1 MTRSQWSCLVA
12 ALAVVLGLFCGQATV
27 ARTAVAAAVPA
38 AAVVPS
44 PVSAHVSARVSAQD
58 PVPVVTVT
66 ADSGDG
72 IPGCGRGGKR
82 EGGEPAVPG
91 RARAAQDQAPGLAEW
106 GLPVAAGPGP
116 VRPPAPTALR
126 GPDASAPTPVELSVL
141 RV

>member
-1 MTRSQWSCLVA
+1 MTRSQWCCLVA
-12 ALAVVLGLFCGQATV
+12 ALAVVLGLFCGQSAV
-27 ARTAVAAAVPA
+27 ARTAAAAAVPA
-38 AAVVPS
+38 AAVAPS
-44 PVSAHVSARVSAQD
+44 PVSGPASVHVSAQD

-82 EGGEPAVPG
+82 QGSEPAVP
-91 RARAAQDQAPGLAEW
+91 ARSRTAQDQAPGLAEW
-106 GLPVAAGPGP
+106 GLPVATGPGP

-126 GPDASAPTPVELSVL
+126 GPDATAPSPVELSVL